1 MGSISILTTVYMEA
15 IKNCFIKYD
24 FLTDISN
31 DELDDESINVNDLS
45 SEGKTYQL
53 FSIFVHFDNDLEE
66 SGRILK
72 NKLKLSSFISD
83 NFLNIYSV

>member
-53 FSIFVHFDNDLEE
+53 FSIFLHFDSDLEE
-66 SGRILK
+66 SAK
-72 NKLKLSSFISD
+72 QT
-83 NFLNIYSV
+83 